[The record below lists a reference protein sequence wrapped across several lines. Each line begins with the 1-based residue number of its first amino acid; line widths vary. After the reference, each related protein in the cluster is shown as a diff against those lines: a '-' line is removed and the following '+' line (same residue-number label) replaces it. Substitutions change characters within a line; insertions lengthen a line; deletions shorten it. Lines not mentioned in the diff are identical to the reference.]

1 MAATTTMIHVRVD
14 EQVKAQATETLA
26 TMGLSVSDAV
36 RVFLM
41 RVVADKQLPFMLKV
55 PNAETRAAMGEADE
69 ISRKNFAMRLLILVP
84 IIHTEQD
91 MGSFSEQVKQTYV
104 QKYGLAKWEQ
114 HLEVI
119 NELWSA
125 IRQLIEAMALPY
137 ARIRLYQDGLPEC
150 GREEKLVKEMAGR
163 GSKNHQLLLDL
174 MQKGA
179 TLMGTES
186 PGLLRQ
192 ELTLLRAG
200 LAAPPASEQAD
211 AAPAI
216 DEGRKLLAERDHY
229 IAQRIND
236 TLCADEIGFLFL
248 GMAHSIEALLPPDIQ
263 VKHLL
268 PSLSAMGVPPK
279 SV

>member
-1 MAATTTMIHVRVD
+1 
-14 EQVKAQATETLA
+14 
-26 TMGLSVSDAV
+26 
-36 RVFLM
+36 
-41 RVVADKQLPFMLKV
+41 
-55 PNAETRAAMGEADE
+55 
-69 ISRKNFAMRLLILVP
+69 MRLLILVP

-91 MGSFSEQVKQTYV
+91 MGSFTEQAKQEYV

-119 NELWSA
+119 HGLWA
-125 IRQLIEAMALPY
+125 GIRQLTYQLIEALALPY

-150 GREEKLVKEMAGR
+150 GREEELVKEVAGR

-179 TLMGTES
+179 KLMGTES
-186 PGLLRQ
+186 PDLLIR

-200 LAAPPASEQAD
+200 LSAPPASEKAD
-211 AAPAI
+211 AAPVI
-216 DEGRKLLAERDHY
+216 DEGSKLLAERDHY

-248 GMAHSIEALLPPDIQ
+248 GLAHSVEALLHPDIQ

-268 PSLSAMGVPPK
+268 PSLSAMGATRK
-279 SV
+279 LE

>member
-1 MAATTTMIHVRVD
+1 
-14 EQVKAQATETLA
+14 
-26 TMGLSVSDAV
+26 
-36 RVFLM
+36 
-41 RVVADKQLPFMLKV
+41 
-55 PNAETRAAMGEADE
+55 
-69 ISRKNFAMRLLILVP
+69 MRLLVLIP

-91 MGSFSEQVKQTYV
+91 MGSFSDQVKQAYV

-119 NELWSA
+119 NGLWTA
-125 IRQLIEAMALPY
+125 IDQLIYQLIEGMALPY
-137 ARIRLYQDGLPEC
+137 TSIRLYQDGLPEC
-150 GREEKLVKEMAGR
+150 GREEELVKEVAAR

-186 PGLLRQ
+186 PDLLRQ
-192 ELTLLRAG
+192 ELTLLRTG
-200 LAAPPASEQAD
+200 LAASPTSEQAG

-216 DEGRKLLAERDHY
+216 DEGRKLLVERDHY